1 MRRVYDNIDYD
12 FDEFEEQDDF
22 VGYEPKEHKKL
33 KPEENSRYR
42 SHVFCL
48 FVAIFILLFFSSFC
62 LSKIDSIGEKMNL
75 NFFND
80 KGEPN
85 YLLLILQL
93 LILFLIIRMI
103 SKY

>member
-1 MRRVYDNIDYD
+1 MRRVYDNVDYD
-12 FDEFEEQDDF
+12 FDEFEGQDDF
-22 VGYEPKEHKKL
+22 ENYEPKEPKNL
-33 KPEENSRYR
+33 KTENSRFR
-42 SHVFCL
+42 SHVFCF
-48 FVAIFILLFFSSFC
+48 FVALFILLFFSSFC

-93 LILFLIIRMI
+93 LVLFLIIRMI

>member
-1 MRRVYDNIDYD
+1 MRKVYDNTDYD

-22 VGYEPKEHKKL
+22 VNYRQELKL
-33 KPEENSRYR
+33 EEKSRYK
-42 SHVFCL
+42 SHIFCL

-62 LSKIDSIGEKMNL
+62 LSKIDNIGEKMNL
-75 NFFND
+75 SFFND

-93 LILFLIIRMI
+93 LVLFLIIRMI